1 MKNTIITISFLGLLT
16 FSCSNETKVV
26 ASDVPPAVSAAL
38 MAKYPDA
45 NDIKWEMEKN
55 DDRVNYEAE
64 FESGGKNK
72 EVLFSADGTFIKE
85 D

>member
-1 MKNTIITISFLGLLT
+1 MKTKLLSISICIVM
-16 FSCSNETKVV
+16 FSACSNETKVV

-45 NDIKWEMEKN
+45 NNIEWEIEKE
-55 DDRVNYEAE
+55 DDRLNYEAE
-64 FESGGKNK
+64 FESGGKKK
-72 EVLFSADGTFIKE
+72 EALFSADGNFIKE

>member
-1 MKNTIITISFLGLLT
+1 MKIKHLFITGLVAALT
-16 FSCSNETKVV
+16 ACSNESKIT

-45 NDIKWEMEKN
+45 NDIEWEMEK
-55 DDRVNYEAE
+55 DGDRVNYEAE
-64 FESGGKNK
+64 FESGGKEK